1 MSRRLRR
8 DPLQRALALTVAL
21 GLSATAAT
29 VHAGVKLV
37 VGADG
42 RTRMV
47 QDGRRAATPRPPA
60 RFAPSSTPALEE
72 LIERYSRRK
81 DLEERLVRAVIQV
94 ESSFD
99 PRALSRKGAMG
110 LMQLMPETARELA
123 VRDPWDPEQNVRGGT
138 EYLSRMLNRF
148 DGDLEFAL
156 AAYNAGPSAV
166 ERYGGVPPYPETR
179 TYVEKV
185 MRLYRGDVAYS
196 LPRDRVSRAP
206 GRRTYLYRDAQ
217 GRLRMSTTPPSGG

>member
-1 MSRRLRR
+1 MSRRPWR
-8 DPLQRALALTVAL
+8 DPLQRALALAVAL
-21 GLSATAAT
+21 GLSAPVAA

-37 VGADG
+37 VDADG

-47 QDGRRAATPRPPA
+47 QDGRRPAPRPSSRLTSSPA
-60 RFAPSSTPALEE
+60 ELEA
-72 LIERYSRRK
+72 LIERYAGRRE
-81 DLEERLVRAVIQV
+81 LEEKLVRAVIQV

-99 PRALSRKGAMG
+99 PGAVSRKGAMG

-123 VRDPWDPEQNVRGGT
+123 VEDPWDPEQNVRGGT
-138 EYLSRMLNRF
+138 EYLSRMLSRF

-179 TYVEKV
+179 TYVERV
-185 MRLYRGDVAYS
+185 MRLYRGEAAYS
-196 LPRDRVSRAP
+196 LPADRRLRAP

-217 GRLRMSTTPPSGG
+217 GRLRMSTAPPGDG

>member
-1 MSRRLRR
+1 MSRRPCR
-8 DPLQRALALTVAL
+8 DPLQRALAMVVAL
-21 GLSATAAT
+21 GLSAPVAA
-29 VHAGVKLV
+29 VQAGVKLV

-47 QDGRRAATPRPPA
+47 QDGQRSAPRPPS
-60 RFAPSSTPALEE
+60 RFTSSPAELEE
-72 LIERYSRRK
+72 LIERYAGRRE
-81 DLEERLVRAVIQV
+81 LEEKLVRAVIQV

-99 PRALSRKGAMG
+99 PRALSHKGAMG

-123 VRDPWDPEQNVRGGT
+123 VEDPWDSEQNVRGGT
-138 EYLSRMLNRF
+138 EYLRRLLDRF

-179 TYVEKV
+179 TYVERV
-185 MRLYRGDVAYS
+185 MRLYRGEAAYS
-196 LPRDRVSRAP
+196 LPADRRLRAP

-217 GRLRMSTTPPSGG
+217 GRLRMSTTPPSDG